1 MWTKKDKEEKVSK
14 DKKPKEKTV
23 EEVEKQLEESK
34 AKLEEL
40 KEESSEESEEPKEE
54 VEEKEKPKVSEEPVW
69 QVREVPTQKEAVI
82 YNSKENKMYD
92 LLSAVVEILN
102 RTE

>member
-1 MWTKKDKEEKVSK
+1 MWTKKDKEEKSPK
-14 DKKPKEKTV
+14 TNKPKEKTV

-40 KEESSEESEEPKEE
+40 KEESSEESEETKEVEDKEE
-54 VEEKEKPKVSEEPVW
+54 PKVSKEPVW